1 MFKIQYRFNSNS
13 AWTNCVWA
21 GQLLTFKDKKAA
33 VKRAREYLAVAK
45 QINSQ
50 YEYRVVEVY

>member
-1 MFKIQYRFNSNS
+1 MYKIQYRFNPYA
-13 AWTNCVWA
+13 AWNDCVWSGA
-21 GQLLTFKDKKAA
+21 LLTFKDKKAA
-33 VKRAREYLAVAK
+33 VKRYNEAQAVAK